1 MEPKSQFVV
10 ESARKKAAPAVGV
23 TAVEASPR
31 TKHPVAGAH
40 GGGGE
45 DPIPSPL
52 VAVSVVNDPG
62 PAVVCPVLVGLIAPK
77 VRVIAGVVVAVAT
90 DPETPL
96 AVVTETLVTVPDKG
110 VDHVV
115 RPVGPPLVST

>member
-1 MEPKSQFVV
+1 MSTPT
-10 ESARKKAAPAVGV
+10 AGV
-23 TAVEASPR
+23 TAVPASAKAPQPDNPAQAVGGDDP
-31 TKHPVAGAH
+31 TPKPV
-40 GGGGE
+40 
-45 DPIPSPL
+45 
-52 VAVSVVNDPG
+52 VAVRVVKEPG
-62 PAVVCPVLVGLIAPK
+62 PCVVWPVLVGLIAPK
-77 VRVIAGVVVAVAT
+77 VKVIAGVVVAVAT